1 MASWSDRL
9 RQAERE
15 DLEILDSPDRLAF
28 ERLLQWLRLSF
39 LATPPLVLVAFGMS
53 ALPYALGI
61 VAVVAL
67 SFTWIAVLTRRA
79 PQRVLR
85 WQLWLRVV
93 DCGLVYLVLVNYH
106 GFLHNAYYD
115 SVYLLFVVAAA
126 ATHGRRGAAIL
137 SATAGVAVLLS
148 RIQLIA
154 SGAVAFEIRHLTD
167 AVFYALLFAI
177 TSTAIAF
184 LMRTSADV
192 VRRREHAWRTE
203 LAERNVDLE
212 RAAAELAK
220 SVQLRDAMLTGV
232 THDLRT
238 PLTVIKVQAQLARR
252 RQNGRTDPEAQTM
265 RSGLEQIERAAT
277 RMAHWIDELLQ
288 VSRVQATEEMILD
301 VNSADLVQLTRQ
313 AIAEHQNNTR
323 RHVLA
328 LHTDPEHV
336 VGLWDS
342 ARLERVLDNLIC
354 NAIKYSPQ
362 GGPIDVRVARQDGF
376 AVLQVHDEGVGIPAA
391 DLPAIFEPFT
401 RGSNVEGR
409 ITGTGLGLTGTR
421 KIVEHHGGTLEVES
435 REGQGSTFTVRLP
448 LEPRVE

>member
-203 LAERNVDLE
+203 LAERNVDPE

-342 ARLERVLDNLIC
+342 ARLERVLDNLIG

>member
-67 SFTWIAVLTRRA
+67 SFTWIAVLTQRA

-93 DCGLVYLVLVNYH
+93 DCGLFYVVLVNYH

-342 ARLERVLDNLIC
+342 ARLERVLDNLIG

>member
-93 DCGLVYLVLVNYH
+93 DCGLVYVVLVNYH

-342 ARLERVLDNLIC
+342 ARLERVLDNLIG

>member
-67 SFTWIAVLTRRA
+67 SFTWIAVLTQRA

-93 DCGLVYLVLVNYH
+93 DCGLVYVVLVNYH

-342 ARLERVLDNLIC
+342 ARLERVLDNLIG

>member
-342 ARLERVLDNLIC
+342 ARLERVLDNLIG